1 MVYKSY
7 YKSVCR
13 GYPVKYPS
21 VPSSGEEISFPQESL
36 GKIGDFPAWVD
47 IYIPFALCL
56 TSSRTWRRG

>member
-21 VPSSGEEISFPQESL
+21 ILSSGEEISFPPGKSGPIWGFSSL
-36 GKIGDFPAWVD
+36 GRYLYSLRFVFDKQ
-47 IYIPFALCL
+47 
-56 TSSRTWRRG
+56 